1 MNKIIYD
8 VIHGFIEI
16 DVLSLKIIDTPEFQR
31 LRNIKQ
37 LGIVNLVFPSA
48 NHTRFEHSIG
58 VYYLAGELLNNLK
71 NNQPE
76 LNITKREILLI
87 KIGGLCH
94 DLGHG
99 PFSHLLDNVIL
110 KEEESIYKE
119 HENRSCLILNHIIK
133 KYNIPINDEEL
144 TFIYSIIN
152 PTNYKKK
159 TDKIFF
165 YEIISNT
172 RNGIDVD
179 KFDYLKRD
187 TFYLGLSYLY
197 QEYCVLQYLHHQE

>member
-16 DVLSLKIIDTPEFQR
+16 DDLSLKLDTPEFQR

-37 LGIVNLVFPSA
+37 LGIKLVFPSA

-87 KIGGLCH
+87 KIAGLCM
-94 DLGHG
+94 
-99 PFSHLLDNVIL
+99 I
-110 KEEESIYKE
+110 
-119 HENRSCLILNHIIK
+119 
-133 KYNIPINDEEL
+133 
-144 TFIYSIIN
+144 
-152 PTNYKKK
+152 
-159 TDKIFF
+159 
-165 YEIISNT
+165 
-172 RNGIDVD
+172 
-179 KFDYLKRD
+179 
-187 TFYLGLSYLY
+187 
-197 QEYCVLQYLHHQE
+197 